1 MRSRRQGWLKD
12 RFYIALLN
20 YTWNRDLDSIL
31 MCMGF
36 VRYRRLNLLAIGYLK
51 RKGKRKGYTQ

>member
-1 MRSRRQGWLKD
+1 MSGRRQRWLKD

-20 YTWNRDLDSIL
+20 DTWNRDLESIP

-36 VRYRRLNLLAIGYLK
+36 WHHRRLNLLAIGYLEHE
-51 RKGKRKGYTQ
+51 GYTQ